1 MCSALDKSC
10 DFRHNLGINFKG
22 EAMKISVLT
31 IFPEFFDS
39 FLKSPVI
46 KRGIDKGLCDIEI
59 VDIKNFAHGSFR
71 HIDDSPF
78 GGGPGMV
85 MRCQPIFDA
94 LNSVCSEESHK
105 ILLSPKG
112 KTYSQSKA
120 REFASVE
127 HIVLVC
133 GHYEGVDARVEEWID
148 EQLSIGDYVL
158 TGGEIAAQVVV
169 DSIVRLLDGVL
180 RDGSTTE
187 ESHENGLL
195 EYPQY
200 TQPREFNGLSVPEVL
215 LSGHKAKIDDWRLTQ
230 SLLLTRE
237 LRPDMFE
244 KYELNKREKKL
255 LDAADNDKKLNS

>member
-1 MCSALDKSC
+1 MLDKIIDS
-10 DFRHNLGINFKG
+10 RHNLCINYKG

-31 IFPEFFDS
+31 IFPEFFES
-39 FLKSPVI
+39 FLKLPVI
-46 KRGIDKGLCDIEI
+46 RRGIDKGACDIEI

-94 LNSVCSEESHK
+94 LNSVCSERSYK

-120 REFASVE
+120 RELAQTD

-133 GHYEGVDARVEEWID
+133 GHYEGVDARVEEWMD

-158 TGGEIAAQVVV
+158 TGGEIAAQVIV
-169 DSIVRLLDGVL
+169 DSIVRLLNGVL

-200 TQPREFNGLSVPEVL
+200 TQPREFNGQSVPEVL

-244 KYELNKREKKL
+244 SYELNNREKKL
-255 LDAADNDKKLNS
+255 LEAAENKKSND